1 MAIHIDIYAHLV
13 KAKMI
18 KEGDDLKRYV
28 DNLEKDLNVRIKK
41 GAQGRSKE
49 IIKASDAQ
57 RGALQKLRRQS
68 VDTANT
74 IASVGKQLEANSKAL
89 DANTAKLEKND
100 KVKRRTEATDR
111 RRAKLLEERAALEK
125 ESAELTERAAR
136 AMEAFDQATNSH
148 SRSLKDLNDTTS
160 AHTKNLRKVNR
171 LVKDNKKDFASLTRV
186 TNQQRRELESLHG
199 ANQSVLKDNTVF
211 IKQMDR
217 VSDATKKTTAERAKY
232 NEMLKEGNASYK
244 QLRDQ
249 SERVRAAHQAEQR
262 VIRDTT
268 ASLGDL
274 IQGRQQHDVVVNANE
289 HSLRKLS
296 RAAIENRN
304 QAEGLRRTNL
314 NVVRDSAAMTRMFDN
329 IGEATQKAFRE
340 HQKYNRMASDG
351 STSQEALRQ
360 QLERTNDAY
369 ANQARQVHNA
379 SEALRRHHAAEREQQ
394 RRQALSGRKH
404 QGIDIG
410 RWAARNLGA
419 LTPLGTVT
427 PTLVLPLGTAFIQVA
442 NGAVAASQSIALLPA
457 VLTAGAAAFG
467 TLKMATN
474 GFGDTIGALMDGDM
488 KKFAE
493 EINKLSP
500 SAQQAALTFQHLLPE
515 IQGIQQA
522 AQEAFFSGAPQ
533 LGFQLFQTLGPTIKS
548 LTTDIATSMN
558 QSMKGVGNL
567 LMTPDNL
574 RSIDLIAANIAQTFR
589 ILAPAVSDVA
599 QAFLDLTRQGSIMLP
614 GMAEDVAD
622 LAANFRKFIGDARES
637 GALKDFM
644 RQGWEALKAVGAAV
658 LDFGKMLYDVFGL
671 KSQEDIAR
679 FKETMQEMTN
689 LMEVVLRTL
698 KKLFEDIA
706 AVFTSLSDFVK
717 LFGID
722 LDGTSSILATLAEA
736 WLFVHGVKR
745 LKDLA
750 TAARDFKVALQGAM
764 AAQAGAS
771 ALGAVTSGGAAAAAG
786 GGAAAASGGIAAR
799 LLGTLGGLAGPVA
812 AATAAI
818 VGLGAAAIWAT
829 HKLSDVGKDLPP
841 GAAPTKDALATGAI
855 PGSTPTSAPGL
866 KPPELSNNDK
876 AKLKYMGLMDTQG
889 KFTAPLEK
897 IYQALGRPIPKPAE
911 APQPGAWSRPGSMG
925 NAPAPGFGSS
935 LKDLGG
941 AFGNVP
947 GAGSP
952 WPGPFGVPGIPTDAA
967 DFQSTPGTF
976 ELSKIPIGQ
985 FGGANWDVPHGV
997 MDVPRILKPGDTG
1010 FGKPGQ
1016 WNVDPWE
1023 VTQAQWKL
1031 DDAQQRV
1038 EEQRKAYLATQ
1049 ADNNRTQDDI
1059 NKAAHNVIEAE
1070 RGWMEAM
1077 RGLKEAERGEF
1088 DAFSKQ
1094 TRTFADDL
1102 KDALGDLGAAL
1113 DPDFGVSKGLAG
1125 IAENLIKFTATLAA
1139 APVLGAMKGYQAG
1152 LGFPGG
1158 KGVGS
1163 GLIGIEAA
1171 KRGYYQRD
1179 DEAAAMWQAYASGQ
1193 YPGMT
1198 GLQGSYGPG
1207 PGNFGDRAP
1216 YGLPPGTNTGG
1227 YGSSGKVFPPWVD
1240 AIEDIFGIKAST
1252 YKGHQESDRNEPGY
1266 APNPNRENRGIDW
1279 TGPTENLQKFAE
1291 YLERIP
1297 QALEQVIWQNPN
1309 TGRKT
1314 GIGGGQINPGYYPQ
1328 STYDVHGGNDPG
1340 NIHVHTRQSA
1350 SIPLPQQGV
1359 PQGYG
1364 AQQQQQQQVPY
1375 GSPYYQVPQAQQYG
1389 PVPGVFDDGGVLP
1402 PGPSIVVNNT
1412 GKPEPLVNPL
1422 NYGLNIPQAPAKQAP
1437 APKPISPGDLT
1448 NPGLTDPVPGV
1459 KQPTPPSIENTP
1471 PPGAVPT
1478 VAPVAGAPAPTLV
1491 PGGAVTPLGVPTTGS
1506 TIGSKVEPYAGYG
1519 SGLKVGG
1526 GLIGAAL
1533 SGAASAAGAAGG
1545 GGPAAA
1551 AAMQIGIQEIQRAI
1565 EFAGQVGGIAVQGV
1579 MDTFL
1584 PTGGSKLA
1592 QENWITRIAG
1602 GIMGAMPALPNLAG
1616 NGGQLGQG
1624 ANLPGVGPA
1633 TPEQIAAQGM
1643 DPNRTQHT
1651 GTQPAPGPYTGVN
1664 IEQYNVQATEDRA
1677 GQDIARYQFPGTR

>member
-1 MAIHIDIYAHLV
+1 MAIHIDIYAHLKRQALV
-13 KAKMI
+13 
-18 KEGDDLKRYV
+18 KEGEQLKRYV
-28 DNLEKDLNVRIKK
+28 DSLERDVNKRLEQ
-41 GAQGRSKE
+41 GAQGRS
-49 IIKASDAQ
+49 
-57 RGALQKLRRQS
+57 QKLIRLNDQQAASYDRLINAADAYTAAKKREEAISKKIANIKRRSEKTDEQ
-68 VDTANT
+68 AEKK
-74 IASVGKQLEANSKAL
+74 AKALAAAEEELVGAIRDRTYAAQQLSKA
-89 DANTAKLEKND
+89 TND
-100 KVKRRTEATDR
+100 QT
-111 RRAKLLEERAALEK
+111 RAV
-125 ESAELTERAAR
+125 
-136 AMEAFDQATNSH
+136 
-148 SRSLKDLNDTTS
+148 KDLNDETT
-160 AHTKNLRKVNR
+160 AHIKNQRKVNK
-171 LVKDNKKDFASLTRV
+171 LAKDNKKDFTQLTRV
-186 TNQQRRELESLHG
+186 TNKQRRELEDLHA
-199 ANQSVLKDNTVF
+199 ANQAVAKDNAGFVR
-211 IKQMDR
+211 QMER
-217 VSDATKKTTAERAKY
+217 VSDATKKTTAERSKY
-232 NEMLKEGNASYK
+232 NEMVKEGTASYK

-249 SERVRAAHQAEQR
+249 SERVRAAHEAEQR
-262 VIRDTT
+262 IIRDTS
-268 ASLGDL
+268 ASLGNL
-274 IQGRQQHDVVVNANE
+274 IRGRAEHDVVVNANE
-289 HSLRKLS
+289 HSLRKMS
-296 RAAIENRN
+296 RAAVEARR
-304 QAEGLRRTNL
+304 QADSLRASNL
-314 NVVRDSAAMTRMFDN
+314 GVIRDSAPMTRMFDG
-329 IGEATQKAFRE
+329 ITEATTKAFRE
-340 HQKYNRMASDG
+340 HQKYNRMAADS
-351 STSQEALRQ
+351 STTQDQLRQ

-369 ANQARQVHNA
+369 ARQTREVRNA
-379 SEALRRHHAAEREQQ
+379 GEALRRHHANEAERT
-394 RRQALSGRKH
+394 RREALSGRKH
-404 QGIDIG
+404 GDIDIG

-457 VLTAGAAAFG
+457 ALTAGAAAFG
-467 TLKMATN
+467 TIKMATR
-474 GFGDTIGALMDGDM
+474 GFGDTIGALMDGDL

-515 IQGIQQA
+515 IEKIQKS
-522 AQEAFFSGAPQ
+522 AQEAFFTGAPQ
-533 LGFQLFQTLGPTIKS
+533 MGYELFKTLGPTVGQ
-548 LTTDIATSMN
+548 LTTDIAKSMN
-558 QSMKGVGNL
+558 RSMMNVGNL
-567 LMTPDNL
+567 LMTPDSL
-574 RSIDLIAANIAQTFR
+574 RSIDLIAANITETFQR
-589 ILAPAVSDVA
+589 LEPAVTSVS
-599 QAFLDLTRQGSIMLP
+599 QAFLDLTRQGSILLP
-614 GMAEDVAD
+614 GMAKDISEV
-622 LAANFRKFIGDARES
+622 AANFAKFIGNARQS
-637 GALKDFM
+637 GELKNFM

-679 FKETMQEMTN
+679 FKETMSEMTD
-689 LMEVVLRTL
+689 LIEVVLRTL

-706 AVFTSLSDFVK
+706 GVFRTLSDFVK
-717 LFGID
+717 LFGVD
-722 LDGTSSILATLAEA
+722 LDGTASVLATLAEA

-745 LKDLA
+745 LRDLA
-750 TAARDFKVALQGAM
+750 TAARDFKIAIQGAM
-764 AAQAGAS
+764 AASAGAS
-771 ALGAVTSGGAAAAAG
+771 ALGAVTGAGGAAAAAG
-786 GGAAAASGGIAAR
+786 GAAGASGGVLAR
-799 LLGTLGGLAGPVA
+799 IVGSLAGMAGPVA

-818 VGLGAAAIWAT
+818 VGLGSAAIWAT
-829 HKLSDVGKDLPP
+829 HKLSDIGKDLPP
-841 GAAPTKDALATGAI
+841 GAAPSKPNLESGAVPGTIRPGTGGI
-855 PGSTPTSAPGL
+855 PVPT
-866 KPPELSNNDK
+866 LSEADK
-876 AKLKYMGLMDTQG
+876 AKLKYMGLDPATM
-889 KFTAPLEK
+889 K
-897 IYQALGRPIPKPAE
+897 IEDLYRVLGRPLPKPVE
-911 APQPGAWSRPGSMG
+911 PPQPGAWSRPGSMQ
-925 NAPAPGFGSS
+925 NAPASGFGSS

-952 WPGPFGVPGIPTDAA
+952 WPGPFNVPGIPVDKA
-967 DFQSTPGTF
+967 DFQSVPGTF

-985 FGGANWDVPHGV
+985 FGGANWNVPHGV

-1010 FGKPGQ
+1010 FGKAGQ

-1023 VTQAQWKL
+1023 VTQAQWRV
-1031 DDAQQRV
+1031 DDAQQKV

-1227 YGSSGKVFPPWVD
+1227 YGSSGKVFPPWVH
-1240 AIEDIFGIKAST
+1240 AIEGIFGIKAST

-1364 AQQQQQQQVPY
+1364 AQQQQVPY
-1375 GSPYYQVPQAQQYG
+1375 GSPYYQVPQAYAYG
-1389 PVPGVFDDGGVLP
+1389 PQPGVFDDGGVLP

-1491 PGGAVTPLGVPTTGS
+1491 PGGAVTPVGVPTTG
-1506 TIGSKVEPYAGYG
+1506 TQIGSKVEPYAGYG
-1519 SGLKVGG
+1519 PGLKIGG
-1526 GLIGAAL
+1526 GLIGAAM
-1533 SGAASAAGAAGG
+1533 GAATSAAGAAGAMG
-1545 GGPAAA
+1545 GGGGGAAAA

-1565 EFAGQVGGIAVQGV
+1565 EFGAEVGGIAVQGLQ
-1579 MDTFL
+1579 DTFL

-1602 GIMGAMPALPNLAG
+1602 GIMGAAPALPNLAG
-1616 NGGQLGQG
+1616 SGDPLKNG
-1624 ANLPGVGPA
+1624 ANLPGVGPS